1 MLFFFLRPV
10 SRLLKMEQK
19 TIKPYNWSEISY
31 YFITALVQNVR
42 HLHFIYLLLQLK
54 RNVLWHRRCYHFDV
68 YHEESKENRKKKNTA
83 MLIYWTPH
91 WLRPTLGTA
100 ATKKQQQKGSCLFG
114 FCSSLFF
121 FFSWC
126 HLALLICALTFDWDY
141 DTVLGSLNSQIH
153 SIVATPGFVF
163 VSDWRRIKW
172 CWAKW
177 ILIASNGMWGD
188 LRHLE

>member
-1 MLFFFLRPV
+1 MYGIYILYIYYCNWKGMFCGIV
-10 SRLLKMEQK
+10 AAIISTCIMKSR
-19 TIKPYNWSEISY
+19 
-31 YFITALVQNVR
+31 
-42 HLHFIYLLLQLK
+42 K
-54 RNVLWHRRCYHFDV
+54 RTG
-68 YHEESKENRKKKNTA
+68 KKKNTA